1 MDYQNNF
8 ARLIGEVFTQ
18 ITRRLDKHLK
28 EAELPITTEQF
39 RILTELWTKDGLTQI
54 ELAARVK
61 RDRASITRIVDL
73 LEQKELI
80 IRKSDENDRRVNLI
94 YLTDTGN
101 SLEKQARTCARQSI
115 EDALSA
121 LEPAERVIIMTLLM
135 KIKIHME

>member
-28 EAELPITTEQF
+28 EAQLPITTEQF
-39 RILTELWTKDGLTQI
+39 RTLTELWTKDGITQI
-54 ELAARVK
+54 ELAAKAK

-73 LEQKELI
+73 LEQKGLI
-80 IRKSDENDRRVNLI
+80 VRKADENDRRVNLI
-94 YLTDTGN
+94 FLTEPGAA
-101 SLEKQARTCARQSI
+101 LEKQARTCARQSI

-121 LEPAERVIIMTLLM
+121 LEPAEQVTITELLR